1 MKSSTMAKM
10 MISPEM
16 IIPKTPN
23 APSVSAAPGGVVC
36 DPGVSAPGAVLWA
49 RTTKVL
55 SVIR

>member
-1 MKSSTMAKM
+1 MAKM